1 MYFLG
6 YLKCFSLRFKLVQQ
20 PYCRVA
26 EVFCGKYSSLLTEKK
41 MANLHEVLADESV
54 D

>member
-20 PYCRVA
+20 PYYRVA

-41 MANLHEVLADESV
+41 WQIYMKY
-54 D
+54 

>member
-1 MYFLG
+1 M
-6 YLKCFSLRFKLVQQ
+6 QQ
-20 PYCRVA
+20 PYYRVA

-41 MANLHEVLADESV
+41 MANLHEVLAGESV